1 MASSVQG
8 IVNPYKYL
16 INTFLLLII
25 CGAILLYCPFAYSIG
40 HLYLIDAIF
49 MAASAVCVTGLTTV
63 DVSDF
68 TLIGQIIILLLIQ
81 LGGLGIMYL
90 SSVLLLF
97 LKGQLS
103 FSQRLMFTKYH
114 GTYEY
119 YNMEKILPIILIY
132 TFFLECIGA
141 FCLTLGF
148 LLQGYNVWTSIYFG
162 VFHSISAFCNA
173 GLSPIDSSIVGLNN
187 IIKITIMFLIVFG
200 GLGFYVV
207 YDIYMHVKVKT
218 SFRVHTKVV
227 LLTTAVLIL
236 IGVLGLLIFESGKIA
251 LVDAFFQSITPRT
264 AGFNTVDLTTL
275 SSASKFLIIFLM
287 IIGASP
293 ASTGG
298 GIKTATAFIAFFSI
312 YMVLRGKLSFVIFKR
327 RIPTETIMRS
337 FSLTLLYLFVVFLG
351 TIVILL
357 THKFSLLNA
366 SFEVASALGTVGLS
380 LGATRELSEIGKI
393 IIIILMFLGRVG
405 PSALLLM
412 MINKEKVDKIIYP
425 EEKVLLG

>member
-1 MASSVQG
+1 MAHRIQG

-16 INTFLLLII
+16 VNTFLILII
-25 CGAILLYCPFAYSIG
+25 SGAILLYCPFAYSNG
-40 HLYLIDAIF
+40 HLHLIDAIF
-49 MAASAVCVTGLTTV
+49 MSTSAVCVTGLTTV
-63 DVSDF
+63 NVSDF
-68 TLIGQIIILLLIQ
+68 NLVGQIIILLLIQ

-90 SSVLLLF
+90 SSVLFLF

-103 FSQRLMFTKYH
+103 FSQRLMFSKFH

-119 YNMEKILPIILIY
+119 YNMERILPIILLY
-132 TFFLECIGA
+132 TFCLEFIGA

-148 LLQGYNVWTSIYFG
+148 FFQGYDVLTSIYFG
-162 VFHSISAFCNA
+162 IFHSISAFCNA
-173 GLSPIDSSIVGLNN
+173 GLSPINSSIVGLNY
-187 IIKITIMFLIVFG
+187 IIKITIMFLIVCG

-207 YDIYMHVKVKT
+207 YDIYMHFKVKT

-227 LLTTAVLIL
+227 LLTTFVLIM
-236 IGVLGLLIFESGKIA
+236 IGVLGLLVFEKGNIA
-251 LVDAFFQSITPRT
+251 LIDSFFQSITART
-264 AGFNTVDLTTL
+264 AGFNTVDLAKL
-275 SSASKFLIIFLM
+275 SIASKFLIIFLM

-298 GIKTATAFIAFFSI
+298 GIKTTTAFVAFFSTYI
-312 YMVLRGKLSFVIFKR
+312 VLRGKLSFVIFKR
-327 RIPTETIMRS
+327 RIPAETIMRS

-351 TIVILL
+351 TIIILL
-357 THKFSLLNA
+357 TQELTLINS

-380 LGATRELSEIGKI
+380 LGATRELSEMGKVI
-393 IIIILMFLGRVG
+393 IIIWMFLGRVG

-412 MINKEKVDKIIYP
+412 IINKEKMDKIIYP

>member
-1 MASSVQG
+1 MAHRIQG

-16 INTFLLLII
+16 VNTFLILII
-25 CGAILLYCPFAYSIG
+25 SGAILLYCPFAYSNG
-40 HLYLIDAIF
+40 HLHLIDAIF
-49 MAASAVCVTGLTTV
+49 MSTSAVCVTGLTTV
-63 DVSDF
+63 NVSDF
-68 TLIGQIIILLLIQ
+68 NLVGQIIILLLIQ

-90 SSVLLLF
+90 SSVLFLF

-103 FSQRLMFTKYH
+103 FSQRLMFSKFH

-119 YNMEKILPIILIY
+119 YNMERILPIILLY
-132 TFFLECIGA
+132 TFCLEFIGA

-148 LLQGYNVWTSIYFG
+148 FFQGYDVLTSIYFG
-162 VFHSISAFCNA
+162 IFHSISAFCNA
-173 GLSPIDSSIVGLNN
+173 GLSPINSSIVGLNY
-187 IIKITIMFLIVFG
+187 IIKITIMFLIVCG

-207 YDIYMHVKVKT
+207 YDIYMHFKVKT

-227 LLTTAVLIL
+227 LLTTFVLIM
-236 IGVLGLLIFESGKIA
+236 IGVLGLLVFEKGNIA
-251 LVDAFFQSITPRT
+251 LIDSFFQSITART
-264 AGFNTVDLTTL
+264 AGFNTVDLAKL
-275 SSASKFLIIFLM
+275 SIASKFLIIFLM

-298 GIKTATAFIAFFSI
+298 GIKTATAFVAFFSTYI
-312 YMVLRGKLSFVIFKR
+312 VLRGKLSFVIFKR
-327 RIPTETIMRS
+327 RIPAETIMRS

-351 TIVILL
+351 TIIILL
-357 THKFSLLNA
+357 TQELTLINS

-380 LGATRELSEIGKI
+380 LGATRELSEMGKVI
-393 IIIILMFLGRVG
+393 IIIWMFLGRVG

-412 MINKEKVDKIIYP
+412 IINKEKMDKIIYP